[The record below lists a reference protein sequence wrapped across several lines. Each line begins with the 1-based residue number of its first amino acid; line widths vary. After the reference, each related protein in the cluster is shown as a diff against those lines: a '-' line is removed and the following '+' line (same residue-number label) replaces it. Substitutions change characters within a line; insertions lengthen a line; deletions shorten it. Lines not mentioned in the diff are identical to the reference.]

1 MKPESD
7 FQKVVNRSRDNP
19 FFEGPD
25 EDDQD
30 YDSGSADGDEG
41 DDEEGAQD
49 PREKKSLKRRFLCF
63 SVKLGLAGFVFLC
76 LVTCYYYMQ
85 VTSSRLDS
93 AQKWETPAVVYSRP
107 LELTLDQNLTFDQI
121 LNELSLLKYRK
132 TDNPKN
138 PGEFSYNKAKTKLV
152 VVRRPFDFPDG
163 FEEKRPLFI
172 EFERGHISA
181 IRDAATGEDLV
192 YVRMDPV
199 LLDRISPNGEED
211 RLVISIRE
219 VPEKLIKTLIQVED
233 RDFYNHHGVNPW
245 AIMRAM
251 LANLK
256 AGRAVQGG
264 STLTQQLV
272 KNYFLSREKS
282 FDRKVRELF
291 MSLAVDAR
299 YDKNT
304 ILEMYLNEIYLGHGD
319 TDIYGFGLASYFYFG
334 IPVSE
339 LSWDQA
345 ALLVGMVKGPSLYD
359 PRRHPENALN
369 RRNLVLRL
377 MRDKGELSEEE
388 YQLYSNKPLGVID
401 RKALRVMKVPG
412 YMSFVKN
419 ELYDRLGRDWLDHKN
434 LEIFTSLDPQA
445 QQAADGAVRKVI
457 PELIRRTGKK
467 DLETAMVVSNWR
479 VGEIMALVASR
490 DPSYPGMN
498 RVTSAKRQ
506 IGSLV
511 KPAAY
516 LTAFEHGWHLGSAV
530 HDAELTVKLESGQE
544 WKPRNFDHKFK
555 GWIPLYQGFAE
566 SRNIP
571 MVRVGMNAG
580 IPNVV
585 RTLNLLGVKEE
596 IEPVPSV
603 LLGSVAMTPFEVNQM
618 YTTLASEGLY
628 RPLSA
633 VRYVRSGGTEVIYD
647 RHAAMDSR
655 QVLDPPSVYLAIYGM
670 TIVTKQGT
678 AKSVGS
684 KYPGM
689 VLAGKTGTSNGSRD
703 SWFSGFDNNT
713 LVTAWVGNDD
723 NTPSGLTGATGALR
737 LYDDFLTRFRPV
749 SLELAQPDKI
759 VFVNFNQDGYIMGDD
774 CTDVRH
780 YVRLPARS
788 DTIRSDQ
795 FISCGGDG
803 GDFGD
808 AGLDSLY

>member
-7 FQKVVNRSRDNP
+7 FQHVVERFRDNP

-25 EDDQD
+25 DEDELSNSSDDDPEEDDGD
-30 YDSGSADGDEG
+30 NSGK
-41 DDEEGAQD
+41 
-49 PREKKSLKRRFLCF
+49 PPKKSLKRRFLCF
-63 SVKLGLAGFVFLC
+63 SVKLGLSGFVLFC

-121 LNELSLLKYRK
+121 VNELSLLKYRK
-132 TDNPKN
+132 TDNPRN
-138 PGEFSYNKAKTKLV
+138 PGEYNYNKAKTRLV
-152 VVRRPFDFPDG
+152 AVRRPFDFPDG
-163 FEEKRPLFI
+163 FEEKRPLLI
-172 EFERGHISA
+172 EFEKGHISA
-181 IRDAATGEDLV
+181 VRDADTGEELV

-199 LLDRISPNGEED
+199 LLDRISANGEED
-211 RLVISIRE
+211 RLVISIKE
-219 VPEKLIKTLIQVED
+219 VPDKVIKTLIQVED

-245 AIMRAM
+245 AIMRAI
-251 LANLK
+251 LINIK

-299 YDKNT
+299 YDKET
-304 ILEMYLNEIYLGHGD
+304 ILEMYLNEIYLGHGA

-339 LSWDQA
+339 LSWDQT

-359 PRRHPENALN
+359 PRRNPGKALE

-377 MRDKGELSEEE
+377 MRDKGELSPEE
-388 YQLYSNKPLGVID
+388 YEFYVKKPLGVID
-401 RKALRVMKVPG
+401 RQALNVMKVPG
-412 YMSFVKN
+412 YMSFVKDELN
-419 ELYDRLGRDWLDHKN
+419 ERLGPHWLENKN

-445 QQAADGAVRKVI
+445 QQAADSTVRKVI
-457 PELIRRTGKK
+457 PELIRRTGKRE
-467 DLETAMVVSNWR
+467 LETAMVVSNWR

-516 LTAFEHGWHLGSAV
+516 LTAFERGWHLGSAV
-530 HDAELTVKLESGQE
+530 HDAELTVRLQNGQE

-580 IPNVV
+580 VQNVV
-585 RTLNLLGVKEE
+585 HTLKLLGVKDD

-603 LLGSVAMTPFEVNQM
+603 LLGAVAMTPFEVNQM
-618 YTTLASEGLY
+618 YNTIASEGLY

-633 VRYVRSGGTEVIYD
+633 VRYVRAGGNNVIYD
-647 RHAAMDSR
+647 RHAAMDSV

-670 TIVTKQGT
+670 TIVTRQGT

-684 KYPGM
+684 RYPDM

-703 SWFSGFDNNT
+703 SWFTGFDNST
-713 LVTAWVGNDD
+713 LVTVWVGNDD
-723 NTPSGLTGATGALR
+723 NTPSGLTGATGALK

-749 SLELAQPDKI
+749 SLELAQPEKI
-759 VFVNFNQDGYIMGDD
+759 EFVNFNRDGYIMADD
-774 CTDVRH
+774 CTDVRN
-780 YVRLPARS
+780 YVRLPVRS
-788 DTIRSDQ
+788 DNIRSDQ
-795 FISCGGDG
+795 LVSCGGDY
-803 GDFGD
+803 GD
-808 AGLDSLY
+808 ARDSVLDNLY